1 MLNRII
7 LVFTVVVIAY
17 NINCRCE
24 NVAQK
29 LAERVAEKAIE
40 KQTGKKADIDINAKE
55 GKIEIKGDDGTKVSI
70 GEGTD
75 LTGVPPQL
83 IYPGAK
89 TEGCVKTET
98 ATEKA
103 LSVVFKT
110 GDDVAKV
117 ETHYSDGLKGDGWA
131 QKGRWEATQNDE
143 KVVTLNFEKDK
154 STCTVWIKRGT
165 LDTETAIGVIAREAK

>member
-1 MLNRII
+1 MLKRIMM
-7 LVFTVVVIAY
+7 VFVVIIVAY
-17 NINCRCE
+17 NIDCRCE
-24 NVAQK
+24 NMGQK
-29 LAERVAEKAIE
+29 LAERIAEKAIE

-89 TEGCVKTET
+89 TEACVKTET

-103 LSVVFKT
+103 MSVVFKT

-117 ETHYSDGLKGDGWA
+117 ETHYADGLKGDGWA

-143 KVVTLNFEKDK
+143 KIVTLNFEKDK

-165 LDTETAIGVIAREAK
+165 DDKESTIDVIAREAK